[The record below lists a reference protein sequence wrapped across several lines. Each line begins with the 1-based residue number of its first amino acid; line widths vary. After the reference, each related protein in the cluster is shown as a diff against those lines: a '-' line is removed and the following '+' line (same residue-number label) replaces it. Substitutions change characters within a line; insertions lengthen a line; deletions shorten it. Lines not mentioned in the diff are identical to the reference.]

1 MRFLPTITALFLA
14 PTAVFAAWGYTDD
27 GKNYVIDTNA
37 NLVVKVS
44 KTNGDMTSIKY
55 RGIEYNGQNGK
66 NSHVE
71 SGLAPG
77 TVTIKQY
84 TTPANIIKVTMK
96 VGTLVHTLV
105 FRYGNPNV
113 YIFMNKKDTSITVS
127 RYILRIPPNIFTNN
141 VNEDTDWIPDG
152 APAIESGDING
163 LNGQTWSKHYSGK
176 KYGRTM
182 DYDWVGYT
190 NSNVGMYMIRS
201 NHEKASGG
209 PFFRS
214 LVRRGGSGGPDLYD
228 IYHYNMGHTD
238 VMRFG
243 LQGPSVLHFTDGGAA
258 PNTALFARNA
268 NWDWFDALEIDGWTP
283 ASKRGAVSGVGL
295 ANVES
300 GYQYVVGLKSAQAQY
315 WATAGTG
322 TWKISKVLPG
332 SYTLNVYKG
341 ELEVHTSTVTIN
353 AGGTVALNTIT
364 CNDPSDTSAIWR
376 IGEWDGTPKGFLNF
390 GDSPMKPT
398 YMHPS
403 DSRLAKWD
411 TGNYIIGTSTSA
423 NFPGYIWKD
432 INNDHIVYFRL
443 TDAQLAKGAKIRI
456 GVTEGSAG
464 GRPTIVMN
472 SWSAPLQSDKGQG
485 DTRSL
490 TVGTYRG
497 NNYVYEFNVPASAW
511 VNSAREYQLLKISVI
526 SGKTSTGYLSPG
538 MSVDAIDMVAA

>member
-1 MRFLPTITALFLA
+1 MRFLTGLVTLLLPTTAL
-14 PTAVFAAWGYTDD
+14 AAWGYTDD
-27 GKNYVIDTNA
+27 GKAYVIDTNA

-55 RGIEYNGQNGK
+55 RGVEYNGQSGK

-71 SGLAPG
+71 SGLGAG

-84 TTPANIIKVTMK
+84 TSPANIIKVTMK

-113 YIFMNKKDTSITVS
+113 YIFLNKKDTSITVS
-127 RYILRIPPNIFTNN
+127 RYILRIPPNIFANN
-141 VNEDTDWIPDG
+141 VNEDTDWVPDG
-152 APAIESGDING
+152 ASAIESGDING

-190 NSNVGMYMIRS
+190 NANVGMYLIRS

-214 LVRRGGSGGPDLYD
+214 LLRRGGSGGPDLYE

-238 VMRFG
+238 VERFG
-243 LQGPSVLHFTDGGAA
+243 LQGPSILHFTDNGGA
-258 PNTALFARNA
+258 PNGNLFARKADNS
-268 NWDWFDALEIDGWTP
+268 WFDTLEIDGWVP
-283 ASKRGAVSGVGL
+283 SSKRGAVAGVGL
-295 ANVES
+295 ANMKS
-300 GYQYVVGLKSAQAQY
+300 GYQYVVALKSNQAQY
-315 WATAGTG
+315 WTTATGAWSIGG
-322 TWKISKVLPG
+322 VLPG
-332 SYTLNVYKG
+332 SYTLTVYKS
-341 ELEVHTSTVTIN
+341 ELEVHTSTVTIT
-353 AGGTVALNTIT
+353 AGSTTTRNTIT
-364 CNDPSDTSAIWR
+364 CVDPADNAAIWR
-376 IGEWDGTPKGFLNF
+376 IGDWDGTPKGFLNF

-411 TGNYIIGTSTSA
+411 AGNYIIGTSS
-423 NFPGYIWKD
+423 NSGFPGYMWKD

-443 TDAQLAKGAKIRI
+443 TDAQLAVGAKIRV
-456 GVTEGSAG
+456 GVTEGQQG
-464 GRPTIVMN
+464 GRPNIAVN
-472 SWSAPLQSDKGQG
+472 SWTAGLQADKGQG

-497 NNYVYEFNVPASAW
+497 NNWIYEFNVPASAW
-511 VNSAREYQLLKISVI
+511 TQSTREYQILKVSVI

-538 MSVDAIDMVAA
+538 YSVDAIDMIAL